1 VKTHGKIEENRLTFL
16 THVAATEEPT
26 FAPPNP
32 QSAFLGRGLEFGR
45 GHFFLVSVGVYPIG
59 KILCHFKTTRHV

>member
-16 THVAATEEPT
+16 THVAAMEEPT

-32 QSAFLGRGLEFGR
+32 QSAFLGRAGVR
-45 GHFFLVSVGVYPIG
+45 GAGIFSLP
-59 KILCHFKTTRHV
+59 R